1 MTYTWSYSSLGLFQQ
16 CPKKYYHLR
25 VAKDYK
31 EPETDA
37 LMYGKQLHEAAEL
50 YIGKGIPPSPQFAF
64 IKNTLDLLKTLGE
77 GGEFLCEYRMGLT
90 RDLQPCDFFSKDV
103 WWRGVADLVILKD
116 DRAYLVDYKTGK
128 SSRYADTKQ
137 LEILALALFKHR
149 PDIQLVKGGLLF
161 LVANDFVKAKYD
173 AEQSHTYWLKWIEDT
188 GRLEKAIELDVW
200 NPRPNFTCKN
210 FCAVKDCAHNGK
222 GEYR

>member
-50 YIGKGIPPSPQFAF
+50 YIGKGTPIPPQFAF

-77 GGEFLCEYRMGLT
+77 GGEFLCEYRMALT
-90 RDLQPCDFFSKDV
+90 RDLKPCDFFAKDV
-103 WWRGVADLVILKD
+103 WWRGVADLVIIKD
-116 DRAYLVDYKTGK
+116 DKAYLVDYKTGK

-149 PDIQLVKGGLLF
+149 PDLKLVKGGLLF
-161 LVANDFVKAKYD
+161 LVANDFVKVDYEGSQQ
-173 AEQSHTYWLKWIEDT
+173 AEPWVKWLNETKQ
-188 GRLEKAIELDVW
+188 LEAAFENDVW
-200 NPRPNFTCKN
+200 NPKPNFSCKQY
-210 FCAVKDCAHNGK
+210 CAVVNCIHNGK
-222 GEYR
+222 NH